1 MSSITLWKR
10 RERSRQHRRR
20 SRLVAMKGKQKQ
32 IHSHFSNLS
41 GNPTICVAFQHCTK
55 STQLCATPSEQ
66 LYVSVLRL
74 SVFFCDRKFCL
85 SNVIFENAKKE
96 MYDVQKEG
104 HLQVVCLFVD
114 GLANRKV
121 LQFFGV
127 YIRTS
132 ALVHC
137 LKTCLIWSEKR
148 SVNFRLRNYW
158 KQVGRTGGKL
168 VFIWQNG

>member
-1 MSSITLWKR
+1 
-10 RERSRQHRRR
+10 
-20 SRLVAMKGKQKQ
+20 MKGKQKQ
-32 IHSHFSNLS
+32 IHSHFSKLS
-41 GNPTICVAFQHCTK
+41 ENPAIHVAFRHCTK
-55 STQLCATPSEQ
+55 STQLCATPLEQ

-74 SVFFCDRKFCL
+74 SVFFCDRKLCL

-137 LKTCLIWSEKR
+137 LKTCLI
-148 SVNFRLRNYW
+148 
-158 KQVGRTGGKL
+158 
-168 VFIWQNG
+168 